1 MTIQEIRQHFFEFF
15 ASKEHKIVSSAPMV
29 VKNDP
34 TLMFTN
40 AGMNQFKDYFL
51 GNAKPSVTRIA
62 NTQKCLRVSGKHN
75 DLEEVGVDT
84 YHHTMFEMLG
94 NWSFGDYFKED
105 AISWAWELLTE
116 VYKIP
121 KDQLY
126 VTVFEGDAK
135 DNVPRDEE
143 SYAIWKRFIADDR
156 ILLASKKDNF
166 WEMGET
172 GPCGPCT
179 EIHVDIRPLEDRL
192 KTPGK
197 ELVNNDH
204 PQVIEIWNNVFMQF
218 NRKADQSLEPLPA
231 THVDT
236 GMGLERLAMAL
247 QGKMSNYDTDLF
259 QTLIKHM
266 EKVSGVQ
273 YGKVESTD
281 IALRVIADHIR
292 AISFSIADG
301 QLPSNTG
308 AGYVIRRILRR
319 AIRYGYQTL
328 ALKEPF
334 MGELSVVLGQTMGE
348 YFTELITQKD
358 IIQKVIHEEEVSFFR
373 TLELGIKR
381 MDNLIF
387 EKKKTTTTITN
398 SDSENKT
405 VTYPS
410 ITGAEAF
417 ELYDTFGFP
426 YDLISLIARENNID
440 VNEIEFEAELQKQKD
455 RSRAATAIETDDW
468 VQLQADQDEKFVGY
482 DQLTA
487 ELEIIKYR
495 KVSQKQKT
503 FYQLVFNQTPFYPEG
518 GGQVG
523 DTGYIET
530 NGEKT
535 NIFDT
540 KKENNLIVHLAEKL
554 PTDPKAKLIG
564 TVDKSKRAL
573 SACNHS
579 ATHLLHHALR
589 TVLGTHV
596 EQKGSLVNAKN
607 VRFDFS
613 HFSKV
618 TNEELKQIEEL
629 VNANIRENILLN
641 EHRNIPIE
649 EAKSM
654 GAMALFG
661 EKYGDSVRAIQ
672 FGESIEL
679 CGGTHVSTT
688 SAIGLFK
695 ITSEA
700 AVAAGIRRIEAIT
713 STTAEEFYRSQVETL
728 NEIKEALKN
737 PKNIVEAVEELSKKN
752 TALQKQIEVFQRE
765 KAQTVKYELKSKIEG
780 INGINFL
787 GTKVNLDAGSIKDIA
802 YQLKGE
808 TSNFV
813 GIFGGLEDD
822 KCSLTI
828 IIDETLA
835 KEKGLDAG
843 KIIREISKHIQGG
856 GGGQAFFAT
865 AGGKNKQG
873 VDKAIEEFR
882 ALLN

>member
-1 MTIQEIRQHFFEFF
+1 MTIQEIRQHFFDFF
-15 ASKEHKIVSSAPMV
+15 ASKGHKIVPSAPMV

-135 DNVPRDEE
+135 DNVPKDEE
-143 SYAIWKRFIADDR
+143 SFAIWKRFIAEDR

-197 ELVNNDH
+197 DLVNQDH

-247 QGKMSNYDTDLF
+247 QGKTSNYDTDLF

-266 EKVSGVQ
+266 EKVSGVE
-273 YGKVESTD
+273 YGKVETTD

-292 AISFSIADG
+292 AIAFSIADG

-328 ALKEPF
+328 GLKEPF

-373 TLELGIKR
+373 TLELGIRR
-381 MDNLIF
+381 MDNLM
-387 EKKKTTTTITN
+387 KTAKETN
-398 SDSENKT
+398 TKVLS
-405 VTYPS
+405 
-410 ITGAEAF
+410 GASVF

-426 YDLISLIARENNID
+426 VDLTSLIARENDLSID
-440 VNEIEFEAELQKQKD
+440 EEAFQAELQTQKD

-468 VQLQADQDEKFVGY
+468 VQLQPDQDEKFVGY

-523 DTGYIET
+523 DTGFIET

-535 NIFDT
+535 SIFDT

-554 PTDPKAKLIG
+554 PADPKASFIG
-564 TVDKSKRAL
+564 NVDKTKRAL

-607 VRFDFS
+607 LRFDFS

-629 VNANIRENILLN
+629 VNANIRESILLN

-728 NEIKEALKN
+728 NEIKEVLKN

-752 TALQKQIEVFQRE
+752 SALQKQIEVFQRE
-765 KAQTVKYELKSKIEG
+765 KAQAVKHELKTKIEG

-813 GIFGGLEDD
+813 GIFGGVEDD

-828 IIDETLA
+828 IIDEALA
-835 KEKGLDAG
+835 KEKDLDAG

-882 ALLN
+882 TLVN

>member
-1 MTIQEIRQHFFEFF
+1 MTIQEIRQHFFDFF
-15 ASKEHKIVSSAPMV
+15 ASKGHKIVPSAPMV

-94 NWSFGDYFKED
+94 NWSFGDYFKEE

-126 VTVFEGDAK
+126 VTVFEGDVK
-135 DNVPRDEE
+135 DNVPKDEE
-143 SYAIWKRFIADDR
+143 SFAIWKRFIAEDR

-179 EIHVDIRPLEDRL
+179 EIHVDIRPLEVRL

-197 ELVNNDH
+197 DLVNQDH

-247 QGKMSNYDTDLF
+247 QGITSNYDTDLF

-266 EKVSGVQ
+266 EKVSSVE
-273 YGKVESTD
+273 YGKVETTD

-292 AISFSIADG
+292 AIAFSIADG
-301 QLPSNTG
+301 QLPSNNG

-328 ALKEPF
+328 GLKEPF

-373 TLELGIKR
+373 TLELGIRR

-405 VTYPS
+405 VNYPS

-426 YDLISLIARENNID
+426 YDLISLIARENNIE
-440 VNEIEFEAELQKQKD
+440 VNEDEFEAELQKQKD

-535 NIFDT
+535 SIFDT

-554 PTDPKAKLIG
+554 PTDPKAKFVG
-564 TVDKSKRAL
+564 NVDKSKRAL
-573 SACNHS
+573 SACHHS

-589 TVLGTHV
+589 TVLGSHV

-607 VRFDFS
+607 LRFDFS

-629 VNANIRENILLN
+629 VNANIRENIVLN
-641 EHRNIPIE
+641 EHRNIPIDT
-649 EAKSM
+649 AKEM

-695 ITSEA
+695 ITSES

-728 NEIKEALKN
+728 NEIKEVLKN
-737 PKNIVEAVEELSKKN
+737 PKNIVEAVEELTKKN
-752 TALQKQIEVFQRE
+752 AALQKQIEVFQRE
-765 KAQTVKYELKSKIEG
+765 KAQAVKHELKTKIEG

-813 GIFGGLEDD
+813 GIFGGVEDD

-882 ALLN
+882 TLVN

>member
-1 MTIQEIRQHFFEFF
+1 
-15 ASKEHKIVSSAPMV
+15 
-29 VKNDP
+29 
-34 TLMFTN
+34 
-40 AGMNQFKDYFL
+40 
-51 GNAKPSVTRIA
+51 
-62 NTQKCLRVSGKHN
+62 
-75 DLEEVGVDT
+75 
-84 YHHTMFEMLG
+84 
-94 NWSFGDYFKED
+94 
-105 AISWAWELLTE
+105 
-116 VYKIP
+116 
-121 KDQLY
+121 
-126 VTVFEGDAK
+126 
-135 DNVPRDEE
+135 
-143 SYAIWKRFIADDR
+143 
-156 ILLASKKDNF
+156 
-166 WEMGET
+166 
-172 GPCGPCT
+172 
-179 EIHVDIRPLEDRL
+179 
-192 KTPGK
+192 
-197 ELVNNDH
+197 
-204 PQVIEIWNNVFMQF
+204 
-218 NRKADQSLEPLPA
+218 
-231 THVDT
+231 
-236 GMGLERLAMAL
+236 
-247 QGKMSNYDTDLF
+247 
-259 QTLIKHM
+259 
-266 EKVSGVQ
+266 
-273 YGKVESTD
+273 
-281 IALRVIADHIR
+281 
-292 AISFSIADG
+292 
-301 QLPSNTG
+301 
-308 AGYVIRRILRR
+308 
-319 AIRYGYQTL
+319 
-328 ALKEPF
+328 
-334 MGELSVVLGQTMGE
+334 
-348 YFTELITQKD
+348 
-358 IIQKVIHEEEVSFFR
+358 
-373 TLELGIKR
+373 

-426 YDLISLIARENNID
+426 YDLISLIARENNIE
-440 VNEIEFEAELQKQKD
+440 VNEYEFEAELQKQKD

-468 VQLQADQDEKFVGY
+468 VQLQPDQDEKFVGY

-523 DTGYIET
+523 DTGYIEV

-535 NIFDT
+535 SIFDT

-554 PTDPKAKLIG
+554 PTDPKVSFVG
-564 TVDKSKRAL
+564 NVDKTKRAL

-579 ATHLLHHALR
+579 ATHLLHYALR
-589 TVLGTHV
+589 KVLGTHV

-607 VRFDFS
+607 LRFDFS

-629 VNANIRENILLN
+629 VNANIRESILLN

-688 SAIGLFK
+688 SAIGIFK

-728 NEIKEALKN
+728 NEIKEVLKN

-752 TALQKQIEVFQRE
+752 AALQKQIEVFQRE
-765 KAQTVKYELKSKIEG
+765 KAQAVKHELKTKIEG

-813 GIFGGLEDD
+813 GIFGGVEDD

-828 IIDETLA
+828 IIDEALA

-882 ALLN
+882 TLVN